1 MYLSMMDDVESPAK
15 ILSLPRGASSRQFF
29 DLLFRATV
37 PADIFYCLPPL
48 ASFILAISTN
58 GHTCDVRRRRR
69 RRHHDN
75 DVDPSGCS
83 RRPPIHCHASLPL
96 PEMMNV
102 IVGC

>member
-1 MYLSMMDDVESPAK
+1 MMDDVESPAK

-75 DVDPSGCS
+75 DVDPVVQEDLLSIVMH
-83 RRPPIHCHASLPL
+83 RYPSLR
-96 PEMMNV
+96 
-102 IVGC
+102 